1 MGSECT
7 PDEREFRYLTFYQA
21 IHDIEKDIKKELKNP
36 DMKDKK
42 YSSYALVSQA
52 ICNKHKFLLK
62 NEFDKNEARKEV
74 LNYNDLIEKTVYK
87 SYKINNKKISFDFP
101 SNFIFINKDILEVI
115 AAYIDEKY
123 SKYLSTIYKTAIG
136 GGCIIMKDA
145 KDLNDDFSERYI
157 ILYNEIQE
165 NVGNEIDFF
174 INIKDKKE
182 RNAAVYYILQ
192 NNLWDYFKKIKFDY
206 KDEYKKIYND
216 YSKEIGYAVRCC
228 NVDKIELYLAKMES
242 KKQYELLNNSKNK
255 HQNNALN
262 NGQINPQNN
271 FSNNAQGNPQ
281 NNIKNI
287 AQNNSSNN
295 SPGFNPTKNVKS
307 TPQNFLNENRLKR
320 IEYPTQIQKNSNS
333 NNNPELML
341 QSAIL
346 FLFSIDEIRKYFGQN
361 RNIDFQ
367 SFETII
373 KTNVGP
379 NIKSMNT
386 YEKIFSE
393 LLTKADIK
401 NLINKDYYNQ
411 TVIILF

>member
-42 YSSYALVSQA
+42 YSPYALVSQA

-74 LNYNDLIEKTVYK
+74 LDYKNLIEKTVHK
-87 SYKINNKKISFDFP
+87 SYKINDKKISFDFP

-174 INIKDKKE
+174 ININKL
-182 RNAAVYYILQ
+182 I
-192 NNLWDYFKKIKFDY
+192 
-206 KDEYKKIYND
+206 KIY
-216 YSKEIGYAVRCC
+216 I
-228 NVDKIELYLAKMES
+228 
-242 KKQYELLNNSKNK
+242 
-255 HQNNALN
+255 
-262 NGQINPQNN
+262 
-271 FSNNAQGNPQ
+271 
-281 NNIKNI
+281 
-287 AQNNSSNN
+287 
-295 SPGFNPTKNVKS
+295 
-307 TPQNFLNENRLKR
+307 
-320 IEYPTQIQKNSNS
+320 
-333 NNNPELML
+333 
-341 QSAIL
+341 
-346 FLFSIDEIRKYFGQN
+346 
-361 RNIDFQ
+361 
-367 SFETII
+367 
-373 KTNVGP
+373 
-379 NIKSMNT
+379 
-386 YEKIFSE
+386 
-393 LLTKADIK
+393 
-401 NLINKDYYNQ
+401 
-411 TVIILF
+411 